1 LELGFFGLAFLE
13 LAFFEL
19 GFFEV
24 GFFELRFFEP
34 GIWPP
39 LGRKKSALNDEIEW
53 GDRAFAT

>member
-1 LELGFFGLAFLE
+1 

-19 GFFEV
+19 DFFEM

-39 LGRKKSALNDEIEW
+39 LGEKKSPLNAEIEW
-53 GDRAFAT
+53 GDHAFAT